1 MAKAA
6 ILGYGVVGS
15 GVYEILCGNSENIE
29 KKAGQRIDVKYILDL
44 RDFPDHPH
52 QELFTKD
59 FNDILNDD
67 EVSVVIEVMGGVNP
81 AYDFS
86 KAALLKGKNVIT
98 SNKELVAAC
107 GTELMAIAKENSVN
121 YLFEA

>member
-1 MAKAA
+1 M
-6 ILGYGVVGS
+6 
-15 GVYEILCGNSENIE
+15 
-29 KKAGQRIDVKYILDL
+29 

-67 EVSVVIEVMGGVNP
+67 EVSVVVEVMGGVNP

-98 SNKELVAAC
+98 SNKTIELAIE
-107 GTELMAIAKENSVN
+107 GTEKSIHK
-121 YLFEA
+121 FI